1 MTHTTVLTG
10 GRIYTGRRYCAAL
23 LIEDGEVAL
32 AGTEAEVRRNTP
44 TGAERHDLEGGL
56 VIPGLIDAHIH
67 IAETARHRD
76 GLDVSLAATL
86 DALGSLVREWART
99 HPNGPIV
106 GRGLDPELFPGRAW
120 PTRDDLDLI
129 ERNRPL
135 ALVHVSSHALVANS
149 AALQLARVDR
159 STADPPG
166 GRFGRGADGEP
177 DGRVFESAI
186 PVLEDRI
193 PELDRV
199 EPEALLPTLRA
210 TAALGLTTLGA
221 MSVAPQ
227 EAVALRSLAESEAW
241 LGRVRV
247 YLRGNRWREYFRD
260 PGGPSGPP
268 GRFEVVGVK
277 AFTDG
282 AFGPRT
288 ADLSEPY
295 ADDPGNRGIEV
306 GTDAALAALISDA
319 SDYGL
324 ASALHAIGDR
334 AVARAARLISGTR
347 LASGRRARIEHAA
360 LTPPSL
366 LPFLGNVQP
375 ALVVQPGFVWSDR
388 WLGARLGP
396 SRARWAY
403 AFRTLLDHG
412 LLLVGSSDAPADP
425 IDPWRGLR
433 AAVQRTDPSG
443 RSANPDPDESL
454 DAATAVRLYTE
465 NAGIVLGEP
474 RLGLL
479 ESGSPADLVWTR
491 APSLDAAVS
500 GGAAMVRETWV
511 GGARLATGP
520 AA

>member
-1 MTHTTVLTG
+1 MTHTTVLVG
-10 GRIYTGRRYCAAL
+10 GRIYTGRRYCSAL
-23 LIEDGEVAL
+23 VIEDGEVAL
-32 AGTEAEVRRNTP
+32 AGTDAEVRRNTP
-44 TGAERHDLEGGL
+44 TGAERRDLEGGL
-56 VIPGLIDAHIH
+56 VIPGLIDAHLH

-76 GLDVSLAATL
+76 GLDVSSIATL
-86 DALGSLVREWART
+86 DALGSIVAEWTRN
-99 HPNGPIV
+99 HPSGPIV
-106 GRGLDPELFPGRAW
+106 GRGLDPERFPGRAW
-120 PTRDDLDLI
+120 PTRDDLDRI
-129 ERNRPL
+129 ERDRPL

-149 AALQLARVDR
+149 AALGLAQVGR

-166 GRFGRGADGEP
+166 GRFGRGPDGEP

-186 PVLEDRI
+186 PLVEDRI
-193 PELDRV
+193 PGLDRV
-199 EPEALLPTLRA
+199 EPEVLLPTLRE

-227 EAVALRSLAESEAW
+227 EAVALRMLADSGEW
-241 LGRVRV
+241 PGRVRL

-306 GTDAALAALISDA
+306 GTDADLTALISEA
-319 SDYGL
+319 SDEGL
-324 ASALHAIGDR
+324 APALHAIGDR
-334 AVARAARLISGTR
+334 AVARAARLIRGTR
-347 LASGRRARIEHAA
+347 LANGRRARIEHAA

-366 LPFLGNVQP
+366 LPFLTDIEP

-388 WLGARLGP
+388 WLGARLGTA
-396 SRARWAY
+396 RARWAY
-403 AFRTLLDHG
+403 AFRTLLDHD

-443 RSANPDPDESL
+443 RSANPDPAESL
-454 DAATAVRLYTE
+454 DAATALRLYTE
-465 NAGIVLGEP
+465 NAGIALGEP

-500 GGAAMVRETWV
+500 GGASMVRETWV
-511 GGARLATGP
+511 AGSRVATGP